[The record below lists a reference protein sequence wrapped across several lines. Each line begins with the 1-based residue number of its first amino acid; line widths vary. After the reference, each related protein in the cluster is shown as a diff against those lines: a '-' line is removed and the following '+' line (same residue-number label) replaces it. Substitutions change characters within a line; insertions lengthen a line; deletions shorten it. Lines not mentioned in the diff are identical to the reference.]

1 MTFDHRTNQAD
12 LFQYGGVRLIIDT
25 MKRNSADSMQGK
37 ISVDN
42 RMKSSR
48 MQLFRQALAILLNI
62 LTFPG
67 TTVGDH
73 SSNEAAPLAGS
84 YSVSKARQAMIAN
97 DIHDVIE
104 QNKKWFAA
112 EKDILATS
120 NAILG
125 HLMHEWY

>member
-1 MTFDHRTNQAD
+1 MTLDHRTNQTD
-12 LFQYGGVRLIIDT
+12 LFQAGGVRLIIDT
-25 MKRNSADSMQGK
+25 LKRNADPKVGN
-37 ISVDN
+37 ITVDN
-42 RMKSSR
+42 RTKSSR

-62 LTFPG
+62 LTYPAI
-67 TTVGDH
+67 GDRR
-73 SSNEAAPLAGS
+73 NEANSFAGS
-84 YSVSKARQAMIAN
+84 YSASKARQAMIAD

-125 HLMHEWY
+125 QLMQEWY